1 MLQRIHRNLD
11 ILLLNVLFLGVGILL
26 FYWSNKIEVLVATI
40 ATGISLS
47 IAYIQ
52 SRIQDDKIFKE
63 LFTEFNHRYDSYFR
77 QELEVIVDRHNSITE
92 PLVDED
98 REIIIKYFNLCAEEY
113 LWKTKHRIPE
123 KIWLAWER
131 GMIYYFNLKV
141 FNDVLM
147 QEKEA
152 WGSYYGLFDHLKG
165 KVENL

>member
-113 LWKTKHRIPE
+113 LWKSKHRIPQ
-123 KIWLAWER
+123 KVWVAWEK

-141 FNDVLM
+141 FNEVLM
-147 QEKEA
+147 EEKEA
-152 WGSYYGLFDHLKG
+152 WGSYYGLFNHLRG
-165 KVENL
+165 KVKNL

>member
-113 LWKTKHRIPE
+113 LWKSKHRIPQ
-123 KIWLAWER
+123 KVWVAWELSL
-131 GMIYYFNLKV
+131 I
-141 FNDVLM
+141 
-147 QEKEA
+147 
-152 WGSYYGLFDHLKG
+152 HI
-165 KVENL
+165 